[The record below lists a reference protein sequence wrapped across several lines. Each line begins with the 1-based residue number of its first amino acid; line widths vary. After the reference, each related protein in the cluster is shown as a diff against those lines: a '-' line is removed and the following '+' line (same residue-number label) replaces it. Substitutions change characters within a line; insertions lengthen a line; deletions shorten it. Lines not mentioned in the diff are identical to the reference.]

1 MSSILFASFC
11 PPSQENIPP
20 SEASAA
26 AALDSVVACVN
37 CLISILKVPNDRT
50 ALRTDLSKTER
61 DQVSRLLAEGS
72 RALSQISQ
80 EYQLCSLNVSS
91 MLEDDSRPPPPISE
105 LFSATYHVNYAH
117 SVPSSFISDIEPTV
131 DSGTIS
137 IGACFPNLNAA
148 EEAFA
153 EYAYRAGFNICR
165 GNSKKEVY
173 QEFACSSRGKVR
185 SRKATDSV
193 RRRNRSSVKKSCK
206 CHIVLRKKDQVW
218 MVTTRTLGHSHE
230 LMTPEEIQMTAR
242 YRYIPDD
249 IKDRAVALYLGG
261 ETPAKVQSLL
271 EEECGGRVTWSMKD
285 MYNMLYRHKPVK
297 KEE

>member
-1 MSSILFASFC
+1 MSSTLFASFC
-11 PPSQENIPP
+11 PPSQENVPP

-61 DQVSRLLAEGS
+61 DQLSILLTEGS

-91 MLEDDSRPPPPISE
+91 LLDDDSRPPPILE
-105 LFSATYHVNYAH
+105 LFGPTCQVNYAH
-117 SVPSSFISDIEPTV
+117 SVPSSLISDIEPTV
-131 DSGTIS
+131 DSGIIS
-137 IGACFPNLNAA
+137 IGAFFPSLNAA

-153 EYAYRAGFNICR
+153 KYAYRAGFNICR

-193 RRRNRSSVKKSCK
+193 RQRNRSSVKKACK
-206 CHIVLRKKDQVW
+206 CHVVLRKKDHVW
-218 MVTTRTLGHSHE
+218 MITTRTLGHSHE
-230 LMTPEEIQMTAR
+230 LMTPQEIQMTAR
-242 YRYIPDD
+242 YRFIPDH
-249 IKDRAVALYLGG
+249 IKDRAVTLYLGG

-271 EEECGGRVTWSMKD
+271 EEECGGGVTWSMKD
-285 MYNMLYRHKPVK
+285 MYNMLYRHKQVK
-297 KEE
+297 VET